1 MLNKDKE
8 QLFKDNYKI
17 IYDVM
22 NKMNVRG
29 SLDTDLDDYFQIGS
43 EGLLQAIEN
52 YDESKGAFS
61 TLAYICVRNAIGY
74 HMGQRSLKRSQL
86 DLNTV
91 SYNVEVPSSGNTDE
105 KKEIIDLFADPNSF
119 NGYKDID
126 RITLSQALE
135 VLTEEE
141 RRFFDVRF
149 LEGTVSSEVKNCRRY
164 TMDKLN
170 IGLSEFKAMDRI
182 VRGKIA
188 MAYGIKYDIAD
199 KKMENVVDKLLE
211 W

>member
-8 QLFKDNYKI
+8 QMFKDNYKL
-17 IYDVM
+17 IYEVM
-22 NKMNVRG
+22 NKMNIRT
-29 SLDTDLDDYFQIGS
+29 SIDTDFDDYFQIGS
-43 EGLLQAIEN
+43 EGLLQAIDK

-61 TLAYICVRNAIGY
+61 TLAHICIRNAISH
-74 HMGQRSLKRSQL
+74 HMGQRSLKRSQI
-86 DLNTV
+86 DVNTV
-91 SYNVEVPSSGNTDE
+91 SYNVEVGGDAEE
-105 KKEIIDLFADPNSF
+105 KKEIIDLFADPSSF
-119 NGYKDID
+119 NGYKDVD
-126 RITLSQALE
+126 RVTLSQALE

-149 LEGTVSSEVKNCRRY
+149 LEGTVSSSVKNCRRY

-199 KKMENVVDKLLE
+199 KQEKNIVDKLLE